1 MKMVTLVSNYKT
13 ALRYFAKCHLLV
25 TGHGLRWFHMD
36 GVNEPGGLVLLQIPS
51 ENRQENTAVKKTKG
65 NPMIK

>member
-1 MKMVTLVSNYKT
+1 
-13 ALRYFAKCHLLV
+13 
-25 TGHGLRWFHMD
+25 MD